1 MSKDRP
7 LQELSENLEGSL
19 CRPQRGKWKRRSSC
33 SGGLDTENT
42 PNELIQQW
50 SPPHKKILTS
60 AKGKENEENAFV
72 LARRPRKRRESAAG
86 LCWDSLP
93 DELLLGILSRLSLQ
107 DLLRTSRVCK
117 RWHCLA
123 FDESLWHSVDLVGK
137 AQLDAELGQ
146 VLSSG
151 ALRLRCPHTCIG
163 QPSFKSARKL
173 RVQHLDLSNCT
184 VETSVLED
192 ILSRCR
198 HLQNLSLEGLVL
210 SDSIIHSL
218 AENTEIVRLNLC
230 GCSGF
235 SPESLAEMLKS
246 CTRIEE
252 MNVSWCDF
260 SNLHVQAIAAN
271 IPSSVSHL
279 NISGYRQNLTMEDVK
294 AVVKRCPNL
303 TNLDLRQVHNLE
315 RRLWIKCLI
324 ANGLRLTFDYVLYL
338 YSDSVLVTTD
348 SFPVLQQL
356 SSLRH
361 LAVSRCY
368 QIHPASLIDFE
379 KFLNLQTLEVFGL
392 IQDSYLPIL
401 CKGLPHIQINT
412 QPFSTVARP
421 TSASRKDRTLWGMH
435 CRLVYKH

>member
-1 MSKDRP
+1 
-7 LQELSENLEGSL
+7 
-19 CRPQRGKWKRRSSC
+19 
-33 SGGLDTENT
+33 NT

-72 LARRPRKRRESAAG
+72 LARRPRKRRESSAG
-86 LCWDSLP
+86 LCLDSLP

-117 RWHCLA
+117 HWHCLA

-146 VLSSG
+146 VLSAG
-151 ALRLRCPHTCIG
+151 ALRLRCPHTCIV
-163 QPSFKSARKL
+163 QSSFKSAQKL

-192 ILSRCR
+192 ILSRCK

-218 AENTEIVRLNLC
+218 AQNTEIVRLNLC

-260 SNLHVQAIAAN
+260 NNLHVQAIAN
-271 IPSSVSHL
+271 NTPSSISHL

-294 AVVKRCPNL
+294 AVVKRCLNL
-303 TNLDLRQVHNLE
+303 TNLDL
-315 RRLWIKCLI
+315 
-324 ANGLRLTFDYVLYL
+324 
-338 YSDSVLVTTD
+338 SDSVLVTTD

-361 LAVSRCY
+361 LALSRCY
-368 QIHPASLIDFE
+368 QIHPAALIDFE

-435 CRLVYKH
+435 CRLDYLV

>member
-1 MSKDRP
+1 MSNERP

-19 CRPQRGKWKRRSSC
+19 CRPQRSKWKRRPSC

-72 LARRPRKRRESAAG
+72 LARRPRKRRESSAG

-93 DELLLGILSRLSLQ
+93 DELLLGILSCLSLQ

-146 VLSSG
+146 VLSAG

-163 QPSFKSARKL
+163 QPSFKSALKL

-218 AENTEIVRLNLC
+218 AQNTEIVRLNLC

-260 SNLHVQAIAAN
+260 SNLHVQAIANN
-271 IPSSVSHL
+271 IPSSISHL
-279 NISGYRQNLTMEDVK
+279 NISGYRQNLTMEGKESKEFSV
-294 AVVKRCPNL
+294 
-303 TNLDLRQVHNLE
+303 
-315 RRLWIKCLI
+315 I
-324 ANGLRLTFDYVLYL
+324 
-338 YSDSVLVTTD
+338 DSVLVTTD